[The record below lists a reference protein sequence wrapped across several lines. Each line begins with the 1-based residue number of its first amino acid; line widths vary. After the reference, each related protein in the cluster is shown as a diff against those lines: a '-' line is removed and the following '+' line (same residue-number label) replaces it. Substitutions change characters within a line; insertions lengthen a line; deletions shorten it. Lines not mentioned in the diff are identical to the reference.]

1 MSTAQLISSAASY
14 VRKTLAASW
23 ETLLF
28 LASVIIVVRN
38 WRSHRPFSSSTYNL
52 LAEIWSAGQD
62 SVENWRSKLGIE
74 PTQHLSEERHQ
85 GAGLVRHVEHKSS
98 PGVTL
103 IESVFDERVGLRLLD
118 NRGSTLHTWPALY
131 SQITPKAELIR
142 EEEIP
147 TNDWETMVHGS
158 ALYPDGDILF
168 NLPGLTLVR
177 MNACGDVEWT
187 LPSPTHHSIHLADDG
202 NIWTLGRRYYEQPVP
217 KFRRLRPEFRDD
229 LVLEVSP
236 EGKILREISL
246 LEVLY
251 ANDLIG
257 SVFPIGLTSS
267 DGNPMTDLLHTN
279 DVETLSM
286 DMAPAFPLFEPGDA
300 LVSFRNLNLLI
311 VFDPD
316 SGMGEVVADRPLAA
330 AARSRFL
337 AGWPYFGV
345 RQSR

>member
-1 MSTAQLISSAASY
+1 M
-14 VRKTLAASW
+14 
-23 ETLLF
+23 
-28 LASVIIVVRN
+28 
-38 WRSHRPFSSSTYNL
+38 
-52 LAEIWSAGQD
+52 
-62 SVENWRSKLGIE
+62 
-74 PTQHLSEERHQ
+74 
-85 GAGLVRHVEHKSS
+85 
-98 PGVTL
+98 
-103 IESVFDERVGLRLLD
+103 
-118 NRGSTLHTWPALY
+118 
-131 SQITPKAELIR
+131 
-142 EEEIP
+142 
-147 TNDWETMVHGS
+147 
-158 ALYPDGDILF
+158 
-168 NLPGLTLVR
+168 
-177 MNACGDVEWT
+177 
-187 LPSPTHHSIHLADDG
+187 
-202 NIWTLGRRYYEQPVP
+202 
-217 KFRRLRPEFRDD
+217 